1 MPRCHSSLAASVAWD
16 AGSGL
21 WADVIM
27 RALCTFTHSGR
38 APRPL
43 SYAVLVSA
51 GRVKASRSAAVST
64 LSTPPR
70 RVLPQT
76 TYRVEC
82 ELHKWLAQN
91 LKCDVAGRIVEL
103 EPDARGKEVVVASC
117 MATMCNPAQIPGQ
130 GYD

>member
-1 MPRCHSSLAASVAWD
+1 MHFYALRKSPSAPFVRG
-16 AGSGL
+16 AGFS
-21 WADVIM
+21 
-27 RALCTFTHSGR
+27 R
-38 APRPL
+38 
-43 SYAVLVSA
+43 
-51 GRVKASRSAAVST
+51 RVKASRSAAVST